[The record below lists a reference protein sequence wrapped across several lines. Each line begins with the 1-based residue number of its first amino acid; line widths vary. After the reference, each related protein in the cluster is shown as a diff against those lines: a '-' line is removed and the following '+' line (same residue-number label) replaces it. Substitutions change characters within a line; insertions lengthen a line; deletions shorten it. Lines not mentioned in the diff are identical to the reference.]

1 MPNSFTC
8 PYCNQVFPLI
18 NDTYRTRFPSFEN
31 YISRSQTPRKIN
43 AFDPD
48 NDCYP
53 DEIKISF
60 YKCPNCNEILI
71 SYEGIGSKVSSL
83 SQTFIKPI
91 SLAKQFPEYV
101 PKQIRQ
107 DYKEAY
113 AILNLS
119 PKSSATL
126 ARRCL
131 QGMIHDFWNI
141 HGKNLNAEITS
152 LQNKVSPQLWR
163 VIDSVRKIGNIGAHM
178 ERDINLIVDIEPNE
192 AERLL
197 LLIEFLI
204 KDWYI
209 NRHEQEKLFSDI
221 NSISETKEQQRK
233 SSK

>member
-1 MPNSFTC
+1 MSNSFTC
-8 PYCNQVFPLI
+8 PYCNQAFPLI
-18 NDTYRTRFPSFEN
+18 KDTYSARFPSFESD
-31 YISRSQTPRKIN
+31 ISRSNTVRIIN
-43 AFDPD
+43 ASDPD
-48 NDCYP
+48 NDYYP

-60 YKCPNCNEILI
+60 YKCPNCNEISI

-83 SQTFIKPI
+83 RQTFIKPI

-107 DYKEAY
+107 DYEEAY

-131 QGMIHDFWNI
+131 QGMIRDFWNI
-141 HGKNLNAEITS
+141 HDKNLYAEISS
-152 LQNKVSPQLWR
+152 LQNKVSPQLWK

-197 LLIEFLI
+197 LLIEYLI

-209 NRHEQEKLFSDI
+209 NRYEQEKLFSDI
-221 NSISETKEQQRK
+221 NSISETKQQQRK
-233 SSK
+233 SK

>member
-1 MPNSFTC
+1 MEKT
-8 PYCNQVFPLI
+8 PL
-18 NDTYRTRFPSFEN
+18 R
-31 YISRSQTPRKIN
+31 
-43 AFDPD
+43 
-48 NDCYP
+48 
-53 DEIKISF
+53 
-60 YKCPNCNEILI
+60 
-71 SYEGIGSKVSSL
+71 
-83 SQTFIKPI
+83 
-91 SLAKQFPEYV
+91 
-101 PKQIRQ
+101 
-107 DYKEAY
+107 
-113 AILNLS
+113 
-119 PKSSATL
+119 
-126 ARRCL
+126 
-131 QGMIHDFWNI
+131 
-141 HGKNLNAEITS
+141 AEITS